1 MKYAKPIVKV
11 SRLQSLPGT
20 NDALIE
26 YCIVKN
32 NLYIFT
38 ITKNLFR
45 IDKIE
50 LDRSLNDMVISLRR
64 SLLNLEFSEYLN
76 TSFSLYETLF
86 KPIGKILSNI
96 SKVYIIPDGILN
108 YLPFEILL
116 TQNIKSNNP
125 DFSSLPYLINKYDIS
140 YQFSAS
146 LLNEMNLHSRKGRE
160 GKFIGIA
167 PIFDEDQK
175 EKNRINNLID
185 TTLITSANTKRSV
198 RVNGSEYAALPETE
212 REVTGIL
219 KLFLDKNRSGE
230 YHLRKDAG
238 EGLLKS
244 SNIKNYGFIHLATHG
259 FINEESGLGK
269 VVRGEGIMGLTRGFL
284 YSGANN
290 VAVSLWQVGDKST
303 SKLMI
308 YFYENILNGLS
319 YSQSLREAKLR
330 IIKEKK
336 YAYPSEWGPFIL
348 IGNVD

>member
-1 MKYAKPIVKV
+1 
-11 SRLQSLPGT
+11 
-20 NDALIE
+20 
-26 YCIVKN
+26 
-32 NLYIFT
+32 
-38 ITKNLFR
+38 
-45 IDKIE
+45 
-50 LDRSLNDMVISLRR
+50 
-64 SLLNLEFSEYLN
+64 
-76 TSFSLYETLF
+76 
-86 KPIGKILSNI
+86 
-96 SKVYIIPDGILN
+96 
-108 YLPFEILL
+108 
-116 TQNIKSNNP
+116 
-125 DFSSLPYLINKYDIS
+125 
-140 YQFSAS
+140 
-146 LLNEMNLHSRKGRE
+146 MNLHSRKGRE

-259 FINEESGLGK
+259 FINEETPKLSGILFSEDEKNEDGILYSNEIYNLNLDADLVVLSACESGLGK